1 MIEYIKI
8 FGGTNMEFDRK
19 YLELL
24 AEKYPNE
31 AAACFTSNPAKDLG
45 LITRGELT
53 PGKRADITFFDSD
66 SGKVMMT
73 VANGIT
79 VYDARK

>member
-1 MIEYIKI
+1 MTLDTSWKHLRNYS
-8 FGGTNMEFDRK
+8 GM
-19 YLELL
+19 
-24 AEKYPNE
+24 PSNE

-79 VYDARK
+79 VYDARQQ